1 MRLTSPAIGRTA
13 IVTSTT
19 LYNAWA
25 NATPSD
31 LNAGSIVGWSD
42 TSLASKGATAP
53 SNPGPG
59 AIWYDSAA
67 QLWMGFVDAVEGT
80 GVSLWVSIGPDRFD
94 EPMLAAAPIP
104 PRSVVRL
111 VDNRRVT
118 PCPDAWARPFG
129 VSLNDATAASGT
141 WMGVCV
147 EGITTIQANT
157 LGTSAGWSASAT
169 DLTGMKWLGVN
180 HDGTGQVKAINKID
194 AAGAIFSPGLALGKI
209 AAGGSG
215 SLLALVL
222 CPPRV
227 INGDNSNF
235 TA

>member
-1 MRLTSPAIGRTA
+1 MRLTSPTINRTA
-13 IVTSTT
+13 IVSATT

-31 LNAGSIVGWSD
+31 LNVGDIVGWTD
-42 TSLASKGATAP
+42 TALASQGATAP
-53 SNPGPG
+53 SSPGPG
-59 AIWYDSAA
+59 ALWYDTGS

-80 GVSLWVSIGPDRFD
+80 GVSLWVSVGPDRFD
-94 EPMLAAAPIP
+94 EPMLTAAPIP

-111 VDNRRVT
+111 VDSRRVT

-157 LGTSAGWSASAT
+157 FGISSGWSASGT
-169 DLTGMKWLGVN
+169 DLTGMRWLGVV
-180 HDGTGQVKAINKID
+180 HDGTGQVKDINKVI
-194 AAGAIFSPGLALGKI
+194 AGGAIFSPGLALGKI
-209 AAGGSG
+209 AAGATG